1 MNTQKSVY
9 NRLFSKVEK
18 TELESQKVEL
28 AIDDYKKYLSEVEQ
42 LSKQVE
48 SEIDDLL
55 KRFESINADRTK
67 IRKKSVSL
75 GNIKR
80 EAEKQ
85 VNKDI
90 KAAKDLGIDGKV
102 FYKEYQKVLKAESE
116 AQKKISRLSTQMR

>member
-9 NRLFSKVEK
+9 NRLFSKEEK

-90 KAAKDLGIDGKV
+90 KAAKDLGIDGQV
-102 FYKEYQKVLKAESE
+102 FYKEYQKVIKAESE